1 MEKLTKIYV
10 NLDVKIKEL
19 PTMDHAEEK
28 SETVLAIDS
37 MQTQFVMLMDV
48 VIEMLVMQDVVMQ

>member
-37 MQTQFVMLMDV
+37 M
-48 VIEMLVMQDVVMQ
+48 